1 MVLSKKMNFLFIL
14 IIFASSCSLV
24 WADQPPIP
32 PTEVKG
38 SDTKNDAGGSITL
51 SWKRSPDD
59 GAGKNNIVSYK
70 VLRSSQEEGFYI
82 LISDVTAGAEQF
94 LDNNAKDG
102 IKYFYKIKAI
112 SNEGFSLS
120 LPSPAIVSKA
130 QWFDTTKIYILAMS
144 VILFSA
150 ILYFISKAKSGKELF
165 IRKIAGLDA
174 VDEAVGRAT
183 EMGRKIIYIPGINDL
198 DDIQTIAGITIL
210 GRVAKLVAEYE
221 AKLEVPVSR
230 SMVMVSCR
238 ETVKEAYINAGRPDA
253 YSDDMVHYLT
263 DDQFA
268 YAAACDGIFVRE
280 KPAAIFLM
288 GTFFAESLVL
298 AETGN
303 SVGAIQIAGT
313 ARPAQLPFFV
323 AACDYT
329 LIGEELFAASA
340 YLSKDPK
347 LLGSLRGQDVGKVLF
362 LLGILV
368 GTILISFNILD
379 ISFIFNV
386 R

>member
-1 MVLSKKMNFLFIL
+1 MLLLKRLSFFLIIL
-14 IIFASSCSLV
+14 ILISSPV
-24 WADQPPIP
+24 WADQTPAP
-32 PTEVKG
+32 PTEVVG
-38 SDTKNDAGGSITL
+38 RDTPNDAGGSITL
-51 SWKRSPDD
+51 TWKKSPDD
-59 GAGKNNIVSYK
+59 GAGKNNVISYQ
-70 VLRSSQEEGFYI
+70 VLRSSQKDGPYL
-82 LISDVTAGAEQF
+82 LIGDVTAGAEQF
-94 LDNNAKDG
+94 LDNNTKDR

-120 LPSPAIVSKA
+120 LLSPAIVSRA

-165 IRKIAGLDA
+165 IRKIPGLEA
-174 VDEAVGRAT
+174 VDDAVGRAT
-183 EMGRKIIYIPGINDL
+183 EMGRKIIYIPGINDM

-210 GRVAKLVAEYE
+210 GRVAKLVAGYE
-221 AKLEVPVSR
+221 AKLEVPVCR
-230 SMVMVSCR
+230 SMVMVACR
-238 ETVKEAYINAGRPDA
+238 ETVKEAYLNAGHSDA
-253 YSDDMVHYLT
+253 YNDNMVHYLT

-323 AACDYT
+323 P
-329 LIGEELFAASA
+329 IF
-340 YLSKDPK
+340 PK
-347 LLGSLRGQDVGKVLF
+347 TRNFWGA
-362 LLGILV
+362 
-368 GTILISFNILD
+368 
-379 ISFIFNV
+379 
-386 R
+386 

>member
-1 MVLSKKMNFLFIL
+1 MP
-14 IIFASSCSLV
+14 A
-24 WADQPPIP
+24 
-32 PTEVKG
+32 TEVRG

-51 SWKRSPDD
+51 TWKKSPDD
-59 GAGKNNIVSYK
+59 GAGKSNVISYD
-70 VLRSSQEEGFYI
+70 VLRSTNENGPYT
-82 LISDVTAGAEQF
+82 LIGGATAGAEQF

-102 IKYFYKIKAI
+102 IRYFYKIKAI

-120 LPSPAIVSKA
+120 LPSPAIVSRA

-183 EMGRKIIYIPGINDL
+183 EMGRKIIYIPGINDM

-210 GRVAKLVAEYE
+210 GRVSKLVAEYE

-362 LLGILV
+362 LLGILI
-368 GTILISFNILD
+368 GTILISFKILD